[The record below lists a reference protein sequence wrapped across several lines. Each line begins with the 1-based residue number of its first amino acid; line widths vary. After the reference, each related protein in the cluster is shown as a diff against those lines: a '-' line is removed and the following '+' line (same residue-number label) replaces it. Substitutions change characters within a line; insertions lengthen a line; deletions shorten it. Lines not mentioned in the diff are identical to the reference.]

1 MRALDVW
8 LTNVFLGITDLWT
21 VSIIRNIKNRLI
33 YITGFEVEKI
43 EAKVVLNTLS
53 GHPLSY

>member
-8 LTNVFLGITDLWT
+8 LTNFFLGITDLWT

-43 EAKVVLNTLS
+43 EAKTVLNTLS